1 MRQDLPIEFAFATEP
16 PSAVAEADLL
26 NLLAEALADQAIEAA
41 RAEAD
46 ASGGAAGRAEDRRRA
61 VDAARRAGTPASLL
75 TPAGP

>member
-46 ASGGAAGRAEDRRRA
+46 ASGG
-61 VDAARRAGTPASLL
+61 
-75 TPAGP
+75 